1 MIGAPGELAAVT
13 TTAAQQHL
21 ATLTGDSADTLWRNQ
36 IAPRGL
42 LQMTTYRPAAAA
54 APSSTVREYPGTHFD
69 FYRDPAL
76 RDRVLADQVRFLREH
91 LAA

>member
-1 MIGAPGELAAVT
+1 
-13 TTAAQQHL
+13 
-21 ATLTGDSADTLWRNQ
+21 
-36 IAPRGL
+36 
-42 LQMTTYRPAAAA
+42 MTTYRPAAAA